1 MTKHNATWSEKMYYS
16 DEDSVDTTDEDDKD
30 HYWDYRDE

>member
-1 MTKHNATWSEKMYYS
+1 MTKHNATWSEEMYYS
-16 DEDSVDTTDEDDKD
+16 DEDSVDTTDEDDKC